1 MRCGGA
7 WALMVGMDIGEC
19 CRLVGV
25 ELKTGA
31 AARANT
37 VVSEVAVIPR
47 GHPPLVTCFSGG
59 KKAEIR
65 D

>member
-7 WALMVGMDIGEC
+7 WALVGMDIGEC

-37 VVSEVAVIPR
+37 VVSEVTVIPR
-47 GHPPLVTCFSGG
+47 GYPPLSRAFAREKLSP
-59 KKAEIR
+59 IR